1 MIQDKIYQYFER
13 DPELKVLF
21 IFNNEF
27 LAMELQEVEWRTG
40 YRYVDFKGD
49 WFTVKYKLD
58 NEWQNDKVIL
68 LFHQPSPLEVKS
80 LQASFPLM
88 DVLAANMEYH
98 SQDYAAFIQQNGL
111 PDSDK
116 QLVRFVER
124 NIMQLQSDKMQ
135 KLFGSYY
142 QDGSISY
149 DMMVRGFLS
158 SFMGMQRIMDW
169 DSIIVRLLFYG
180 RKSESQKQL
189 DFYVKLRTC
198 KDVTDALNQ
207 HLIEIFG
214 VTFNDNTEGKVAD
227 IVKVMKY
234 NAIVQN
240 LTPVDADNY
249 KQSRV
254 TDSYALQ
261 HINRILEL
269 ALSQE
274 KSAKALMELFNEL
287 GADIRD
293 ADIIRWYGTGANYYF
308 VSEGL
313 CLPIIRTLL
322 EKDIETE
329 PAAVI
334 NRIEELMVKH
344 SENGALSRMM
354 DYAILVARFYE
365 TALGLG
371 SLTLNTADEYVHRYQ
386 TDYYLT
392 DQYYRQATELY
403 FKIDP
408 TSELFDSIQK
418 VKLSLDQNYSKL
430 CNRINLEWTRCLK
443 ETGGMDSVHLLRQDD
458 FYDEK
463 IKPIQ
468 KKVAVIVSDALRYE
482 IAQELIGELAKSRH
496 IASLKPALAMLPTET
511 KYCKPALLPHHEL
524 KLYGQGDEQD
534 MAVDNRIL
542 SDTTKRCE
550 HLQKYRDG
558 AICVN
563 FETVA
568 EYNQD
573 KNREIFKHSLVY
585 IFHDVIDKNGHNGT
599 SKEIVTN
606 CRTAIKELATM
617 IPKIH
622 ASYNVT
628 EVYVTSDHGFL
639 FNDIQFA
646 EKDKHKI
653 NEECLERST
662 RYYLTNSEKEEPGVI
677 KFRLDTVSGMLNA
690 CNVMVAV
697 PQGTNRFAAPSGGY
711 MFTHGGAA
719 LQEIVIPVIV
729 SRQER
734 TDSKQPVGV
743 MVLDR
748 KLSMQASRL
757 RFKLLQTEAVSM
769 DMKER
774 LIKVALY
781 YNDAPVTPIKD
792 VLLDKTDA
800 SLDNRKYLIDLTL
813 NRNVDA
819 KVLQL
824 KIFDATDELNPL
836 IKENVTNNTLIEND
850 FDF

>member
-169 DSIIVRLLFYG
+169 DSIIVRLLLYG

-344 SENGALSRMM
+344 SENGALSMMM

-606 CRTAIKELATM
+606 CRNAIKELATM

-719 LQEIVIPVIV
+719 LQEIIIPVIV

-781 YNDAPVTPIKD
+781 YNDTPVTPIKD

>member
-1 MIQDKIYQYFER
+1 MLGKLKIMIQDKIYQYFER
-13 DPELKVLF
+13 DLELKVLF

-169 DSIIVRLLFYG
+169 DSIIVRLLLYG

-344 SENGALSRMM
+344 S
-354 DYAILVARFYE
+354 
-365 TALGLG
+365 
-371 SLTLNTADEYVHRYQ
+371 
-386 TDYYLT
+386 
-392 DQYYRQATELY
+392 
-403 FKIDP
+403 
-408 TSELFDSIQK
+408 
-418 VKLSLDQNYSKL
+418 
-430 CNRINLEWTRCLK
+430 
-443 ETGGMDSVHLLRQDD
+443 
-458 FYDEK
+458 
-463 IKPIQ
+463 
-468 KKVAVIVSDALRYE
+468 
-482 IAQELIGELAKSRH
+482 
-496 IASLKPALAMLPTET
+496 
-511 KYCKPALLPHHEL
+511 
-524 KLYGQGDEQD
+524 
-534 MAVDNRIL
+534 
-542 SDTTKRCE
+542 
-550 HLQKYRDG
+550 
-558 AICVN
+558 
-563 FETVA
+563 
-568 EYNQD
+568 
-573 KNREIFKHSLVY
+573 
-585 IFHDVIDKNGHNGT
+585 
-599 SKEIVTN
+599 
-606 CRTAIKELATM
+606 
-617 IPKIH
+617 
-622 ASYNVT
+622 
-628 EVYVTSDHGFL
+628 
-639 FNDIQFA
+639 
-646 EKDKHKI
+646 
-653 NEECLERST
+653 
-662 RYYLTNSEKEEPGVI
+662 
-677 KFRLDTVSGMLNA
+677 
-690 CNVMVAV
+690 
-697 PQGTNRFAAPSGGY
+697 
-711 MFTHGGAA
+711 
-719 LQEIVIPVIV
+719 
-729 SRQER
+729 
-734 TDSKQPVGV
+734 
-743 MVLDR
+743 
-748 KLSMQASRL
+748 
-757 RFKLLQTEAVSM
+757 
-769 DMKER
+769 
-774 LIKVALY
+774 
-781 YNDAPVTPIKD
+781 
-792 VLLDKTDA
+792 
-800 SLDNRKYLIDLTL
+800 
-813 NRNVDA
+813 
-819 KVLQL
+819 
-824 KIFDATDELNPL
+824 
-836 IKENVTNNTLIEND
+836 
-850 FDF
+850 